1 MPTQFVKWI
10 KSAVNN
16 LIDSERDE
24 RIKAIAAGI
33 SRGLKEQQK
42 AFSISQFKT
51 QHQHQPKELSD
62 AVQLVWRRLLEKLWS
77 DQVLTDKENSQL
89 SWVQKSLELSDAE
102 AGSLRL
108 EFAEQ
113 HFRTALAQAMEDGQ
127 LAADEVARLHQIARS
142 VGESADSFAKRFFR
156 KEGESFLRGIF
167 QASIEDGGLTSEE
180 WLALVNT
187 SQQLGI
193 TAAELQHAVARPA
206 AEFVEHVLADAKS
219 ENSITADQ
227 EARIEWLLTTLS
239 IAPALASY
247 ARDEL
252 RILHSMQ
259 EIHLGRLPSVPKP
272 AELECRAGEIV
283 HAVTTATLIVVRNLS
298 SGETRTAHEGRLIL
312 LDSRM
317 VFHSTTLAQS
327 INYRKFVSHR
337 GGADW
342 IEFQIE
348 KKPLWGIRLQKADPL
363 IYPILSKAI
372 ALANQTAVRK
382 SEEVGSRHIPRDVR
396 QRVWTRDGGKCVD
409 CGATDYLEYDHVI
422 PVAKGGS
429 NAETNVQILC
439 RRCNLKKSDHI

>member
-156 KEGESFLRGIF
+156 KEGES
-167 QASIEDGGLTSEE
+167 
-180 WLALVNT
+180 
-187 SQQLGI
+187 
-193 TAAELQHAVARPA
+193 
-206 AEFVEHVLADAKS
+206 
-219 ENSITADQ
+219 
-227 EARIEWLLTTLS
+227 
-239 IAPALASY
+239 
-247 ARDEL
+247 
-252 RILHSMQ
+252 
-259 EIHLGRLPSVPKP
+259 
-272 AELECRAGEIV
+272 
-283 HAVTTATLIVVRNLS
+283 
-298 SGETRTAHEGRLIL
+298 
-312 LDSRM
+312 
-317 VFHSTTLAQS
+317 
-327 INYRKFVSHR
+327 
-337 GGADW
+337 
-342 IEFQIE
+342 
-348 KKPLWGIRLQKADPL
+348 
-363 IYPILSKAI
+363 
-372 ALANQTAVRK
+372 
-382 SEEVGSRHIPRDVR
+382 
-396 QRVWTRDGGKCVD
+396 
-409 CGATDYLEYDHVI
+409 
-422 PVAKGGS
+422 
-429 NAETNVQILC
+429 
-439 RRCNLKKSDHI
+439 